1 MWKIFFTY
9 RDKSKCT
16 VTGKGTI
23 TPELAVKCFYRYGLH
38 AAESI
43 YQQYPKKDHDP
54 VPLEEK
60 IRELGVDAT
69 EMKTA
74 VLQAETLLDRM
85 QGEES
90 KKKVVIVETERIV
103 NLEAFK
109 KKIQEARKD
118 ARTLAIAMADKN
130 LKASQYCVEQLDLKL
145 HELEAFEFNVER
157 LRITEN
163 DHSECQ

>member
-16 VTGKGTI
+16 VKGKGTI

-43 YQQYPKKDHDP
+43 YQQYPKKDHEP

-60 IRELGVDAT
+60 MREFGVDAT

-74 VLQAETLLDRM
+74 VLAGRNVAGQDAGKGEQMRNGLEIEISDKELLGRLANVK
-85 QGEES
+85 E
-90 KKKVVIVETERIV
+90 KKEALER
-103 NLEAFK
+103 
-109 KKIQEARKD
+109 
-118 ARTLAIAMADKN
+118 AMA
-130 LKASQYCVEQLDLKL
+130 QL
-145 HELEAFEFNVER
+145 ESYITSRYEAKKHIAKETYRPALFEDAE
-157 LRITEN
+157 EKMP
-163 DHSECQ
+163 

>member
-16 VTGKGTI
+16 VKGKGTI
-23 TPELAVKCFYRYGLH
+23 TLGLVVQCYYRYGLH

-43 YQQYPKKDHDP
+43 YQQYPKKDHEP

-90 KKKVVIVETERIV
+90 AKKVIVETERIV
-103 NLEAFK
+103 NLETFK

-118 ARTLAIAMADKN
+118 ARTLAIAMAGKN

-145 HELEAFEFNVER
+145 HELEAFEFHVER

-163 DHSECQ
+163 DR

>member
-1 MWKIFFTY
+1 MWRIFFTY
-9 RDKSKCT
+9 SDKSRCT
-16 VTGKGTI
+16 VKGKGAI
-23 TPELAVKCFYRYGLH
+23 TPGLVVQCYYRYGLH

-43 YQQYPKKDHDP
+43 YQQYPKKDHEP

-90 KKKVVIVETERIV
+90 EKKVIVETERIV

-118 ARTLAIAMADKN
+118 ARTLAIAMAGKN
-130 LKASQYCVEQLDLKL
+130 LKTSQYCVEQLDLKL

>member
-74 VLQAETLLDRM
+74 VLQAETLMDR
-85 QGEES
+85 EKES
-90 KKKVVIVETERIV
+90 EKRVIVETERIV

-109 KKIQEARKD
+109 KKIQEARND
-118 ARTLAIAMADKN
+118 IRTLAIAMAGKN

-163 DHSECQ
+163 DR

>member
-1 MWKIFFTY
+1 M
-9 RDKSKCT
+9 
-16 VTGKGTI
+16 
-23 TPELAVKCFYRYGLH
+23 KCFYRYGLH

-43 YQQYPKKDHDP
+43 YQQYPKKDHEP

-74 VLQAETLLDRM
+74 VLQAETLLDRL
-85 QGEES
+85 QGEKSE
-90 KKKVVIVETERIV
+90 KKVIVETERIV

-118 ARTLAIAMADKN
+118 ARTLAIAMAGEN

-163 DHSECQ
+163 DR

>member
-16 VTGKGTI
+16 VKGKGTI
-23 TPELAVKCFYRYGLH
+23 TPGLVVQCYYRYGLH

-43 YQQYPKKDHDP
+43 YQQYPKKDHEP

-90 KKKVVIVETERIV
+90 EKKVIVETERIV

-118 ARTLAIAMADKN
+118 ARTLAIAMAGKN

-163 DHSECQ
+163 DR

>member
-16 VTGKGTI
+16 VKGKGTI
-23 TPELAVKCFYRYGLH
+23 TPGLVVQCYYRYGLH
-38 AAESI
+38 ATESI
-43 YQQYPKKDHDP
+43 YQQYPKKDHEP

-85 QGEES
+85 KGKES
-90 KKKVVIVETERIV
+90 AKKVIVETERIV
-103 NLEAFK
+103 NLETFK

-118 ARTLAIAMADKN
+118 ARTLAIAMAGKN

-163 DHSECQ
+163 DR